1 MGMFKDI
8 HAVQRQAKEMRKK
21 ASPGAEPR
29 FAQMNQQMGALT
41 SSLETS
47 TAALAPPSPDS
58 VPAEAQVLSVDPA
71 TGYLNGDPIVMVS
84 VLLHQ
89 GKERRPFPPPG
100 RSPCRP
106 RRCIACNPALALRP
120 ASTRKTSWRSPSI
133 GPTSPRPQ
141 RSRLG
146 RPPVTRGSPRRGG
159 RAKVDHQPGGRSLA
173 SRSASSVEGQPV

>member
-8 HAVQRQAKEMRKK
+8 HAVQRQAKEMRKD
-21 ASPGAEPR
+21 SPGAGAR

-84 VLLHQ
+84 VLLHRQ
-89 GKERRPFPPPG
+89 GTPPIPAT
-100 RSPCRP
+100 RSIAVPTTRSSPATRCPLCRP
-106 RRCIACNPALALRP
+106 SRPTRLEAFALDWSNVSELARASLAHGQHALR
-120 ASTRKTSWRSPSI
+120 A
-133 GPTSPRPQ
+133 
-141 RSRLG
+141 
-146 RPPVTRGSPRRGG
+146 GG
-159 RAKVDHQPGGRSLA
+159 
-173 SRSASSVEGQPV
+173 